1 MKSNWSEIERHW
13 ERLRDRT
20 GFDLSIPC
28 VVITQ
33 EVEVMETTL
42 SGLSNHLKVS
52 AAMSSPQVKR
62 YLELTNE
69 IGAVNAMNSL
79 LMDEDGGEEFA
90 LQWSEAKKDLE
101 AGAIASVDDL
111 VAAVET
117 AKNGFNACPRKIM
130 LVQVNQRDCDIL
142 LVAPPNDVWSNDF
155 DP

>member
-52 AAMSSPQVKR
+52 AAM
-62 YLELTNE
+62 
-69 IGAVNAMNSL
+69 
-79 LMDEDGGEEFA
+79 
-90 LQWSEAKKDLE
+90 
-101 AGAIASVDDL
+101 
-111 VAAVET
+111 
-117 AKNGFNACPRKIM
+117 
-130 LVQVNQRDCDIL
+130 
-142 LVAPPNDVWSNDF
+142 
-155 DP
+155 